1 MLILRYNIKAIGNRL
16 KKERK
21 LAGFKSMDA
30 LSDYIR
36 EHNYRGIKRQTI
48 AKWEKG
54 EEMPPLD
61 VLCTLC
67 VPFQCDLGYLLCE
80 YDYKTRLNADIAE
93 VTGLSEA
100 AINNL
105 KKFKRHSEDLEI
117 IDRLLCSKEF
127 EYETIDR
134 IKKYRKSLL
143 HCIKILNRIDLE
155 MADFHTNYKNYTE
168 KDKERYDLICS
179 LERALVK
186 ELDTSQPLALWDAQ
200 KHFVEI
206 VEDTYEKERAEIR
219 SRYKHS

>member
-93 VTGLSEA
+93 VTGLSET

-127 EYETIDR
+127 EYETIYR
-134 IKKYRKSLL
+134 LNKYRKSLL
-143 HCIKILNRIDLE
+143 HCIEILNRIDLE
-155 MADFHTNYKNYTE
+155 MADFHTNYKDYTE

-206 VEDTYEKERAEIR
+206 VEDMYEKERAEIR